1 MQHVK
6 QLLRNFLHFFF
17 SKQIRKFSSYNLR
30 KKTNA
35 FIRIAIYMYIGIK
48 ILSVLFNLKESYGLW
63 FVNMSWLIVT
73 LLYLYF
79 AKNIYFEMKQEHQ
92 MVKELTFFSLFD
104 SHKELPYRRYIYKC
118 YTKILYSLLIAASSF
133 NSLLQINASISPS
146 ISDLISNVMHML
158 LLLSAVTVT
167 SLYLAL
173 QWTNILMTIL
183 LILSSVI
190 TGAIISTG
198 LLSTIGSLTHFDLL
212 NNFSIILTIF
222 IILTLFIGIIVQM
235 GIVWIRPPY
244 QLGRTENAFFISNS
258 MIATT
263 LLLLVIFIQDI
274 SVLIGE
280 ETNVNINDF
289 KTNLEKKAQ
298 LALLPYTIGATI
310 NFMYIKLKS
319 NRIAQKAEK
328 NMLEVIYLLEENE
341 IDCLSPIQKQK
352 IVTKIKKC
360 VYYGGTSFR
369 LLLLTNPETKQ
380 FIKNMKL
387 DERTP

>member
-1 MQHVK
+1 MLLQHVK
-6 QLLRNFLHFFF
+6 QLLRNFLYFFF
-17 SKQIRKFSSYNLR
+17 SKQIEKFLTYNLR
-30 KKTNA
+30 KKTNT
-35 FIRIAIYMYIGIK
+35 FIRIAIYMYLGTK
-48 ILSVLFNLKESYGLW
+48 IISVLFNLKTSYGVGL
-63 FVNMSWLIVT
+63 FNIGWLISMS
-73 LLYLYF
+73 LYLYF

-92 MVKELTFFSLFD
+92 KVKELTFFSLFD
-104 SHKELPYRRYIYKC
+104 SNKDLPYRRYIYKC

-146 ISDLISNVMHML
+146 ISDLVSNVMHMI

-198 LLSTIGSLTHFDLL
+198 LLSTIGNLTHFDLL
-212 NNFSIILTIF
+212 NNFSIILTI
-222 IILTLFIGIIVQM
+222 FIGIIVQM

-244 QLGRTENAFFISNS
+244 QLSRTENAFFISNS
-258 MIATT
+258 LIATT

-274 SVLIGE
+274 SVLNGGE
-280 ETNVNINDF
+280 
-289 KTNLEKKAQ
+289 TNLEKKAQ
-298 LALLPYTIGATI
+298 LALLPYTVGATI
-310 NFMYIKLKS
+310 NFMYIKFKS
-319 NRIAQKAEK
+319 NHIAQKAEK
-328 NMLEVIYLLEENE
+328 NMLEVIYLLEEND
-341 IDCLSPIQKQK
+341 IDLLSPTQKQK

-369 LLLLTNPETKQ
+369 LLLLMNPETKQ

-387 DERTP
+387 DDRTP

>member
-1 MQHVK
+1 MLLQHVK
-6 QLLRNFLHFFF
+6 QLLRSFLYFFF
-17 SKQIRKFSSYNLR
+17 SKQIEKFLTYNLR
-30 KKTNA
+30 KKTNT
-35 FIRIAIYMYIGIK
+35 FIRIAIYIYLGTK
-48 ILSVLFNLKESYGLW
+48 IISVLFNLKTSYGVGL
-63 FVNMSWLIVT
+63 FNIGWLISMS
-73 LLYLYF
+73 LYLYF
-79 AKNIYFEMKQEHQ
+79 VKNIYFEMKQEHQ
-92 MVKELTFFSLFD
+92 KVKELTFFSLFD
-104 SHKELPYRRYIYKC
+104 SNKDLPYRRYIYKC

-146 ISDLISNVMHML
+146 ISDLVSNVMHMI

-222 IILTLFIGIIVQM
+222 IGIIVQM

-244 QLGRTENAFFISNS
+244 QLSRTENAFFISNS

-274 SVLIGE
+274 SVLTGGE
-280 ETNVNINDF
+280 
-289 KTNLEKKAQ
+289 TNLEKKAQ

-310 NFMYIKLKS
+310 NFMYIKFKS

-328 NMLEVIYLLEENE
+328 NMLEVIYLLEEND
-341 IDCLSPIQKQK
+341 IDRLSPSQKQK

-360 VYYGGTSFR
+360 IYYGGTSFR
-369 LLLLTNPETKQ
+369 LLLLINPETKQ

-387 DERTP
+387 DDRTS

>member
-6 QLLRNFLHFFF
+6 QLLRNSLYFFF
-17 SKQIRKFSSYNLR
+17 SKQIRKFSDYNLS

-35 FIRIAIYMYIGIK
+35 FILIAIYMYMGTK
-48 ILSVLFNLKESYGLW
+48 IISILFNPRESYGLW
-63 FVNMSWLIVT
+63 LVNISWLMVL

-92 MVKELTFFSLFD
+92 KVKELTFFSLFD

-118 YTKILYSLLIAASSF
+118 YTKILYSLLIATSSF
-133 NSLLQINASISPS
+133 NSLLQINASISS
-146 ISDLISNVMHML
+146 SFSDLFSNVMQMI

-167 SLYLAL
+167 SLFLAL
-173 QWTNILMTIL
+173 QWTNILMTIV

-190 TGAIISTG
+190 TGAIISTN
-198 LLSTIGSLTHFDLL
+198 LLSTIGSLTHFELSD
-212 NNFSIILTIF
+212 NFSIILTI
-222 IILTLFIGIIVQM
+222 FIGIIVQM

-244 QLGRTENAFFISNS
+244 QLSRTENAFFISNS

-263 LLLLVIFIQDI
+263 LLLLVIFIQDV
-274 SVLIGE
+274 SVLIDGE
-280 ETNVNINDF
+280 
-289 KTNLEKKAQ
+289 TNLEKKAQ

-310 NFMYIKLKS
+310 NFMYIKFKS

-328 NMLEVIYLLEENE
+328 NILEVIYLLEEHD
-341 IDCLSPIQKQK
+341 IDCLSPTQKQT

-380 FIKNMKL
+380 FIKKMKL
-387 DERTP
+387 DERTS

>member
-6 QLLRNFLHFFF
+6 QLLRNFLYFFF
-17 SKQIRKFSSYNLR
+17 SKQIEKFLTYNLR
-30 KKTNA
+30 KKTNT
-35 FIRIAIYMYIGIK
+35 FIRIAIYIYLGTK
-48 ILSVLFNLKESYGLW
+48 IISVLFNLKTSYGVGL
-63 FVNMSWLIVT
+63 FNIGWLISMS
-73 LLYLYF
+73 LYLYF

-92 MVKELTFFSLFD
+92 KVKELTFFSLFD
-104 SHKELPYRRYIYKC
+104 SNKDLPYRRYIYKC

-146 ISDLISNVMHML
+146 ISDLVSNVMHMI

-222 IILTLFIGIIVQM
+222 IGIIVQM

-244 QLGRTENAFFISNS
+244 QLSRTENAFFISNS

-274 SVLIGE
+274 SVLTGGE
-280 ETNVNINDF
+280 
-289 KTNLEKKAQ
+289 TNLEKKAQ

-310 NFMYIKLKS
+310 NFMYIKFKS

-328 NMLEVIYLLEENE
+328 NMLEVIYLLEEND
-341 IDCLSPIQKQK
+341 IDRLSPSQKQK

-360 VYYGGTSFR
+360 IYYGGTSFR
-369 LLLLTNPETKQ
+369 LLLLMNPETKQ

-387 DERTP
+387 DDRTS

>member
-6 QLLRNFLHFFF
+6 QLLRNSLYFFF
-17 SKQIRKFSSYNLR
+17 SKQIRKFSDYNLS
-30 KKTNA
+30 KKINA
-35 FIRIAIYMYIGIK
+35 FILIAIYMYMGTK
-48 ILSVLFNLKESYGLW
+48 IISILFNPRESYGLW
-63 FVNMSWLIVT
+63 LVNISWLMVM

-79 AKNIYFEMKQEHQ
+79 AKNIYFEMKQEHRK
-92 MVKELTFFSLFD
+92 VKELTFFSLFD

-118 YTKILYSLLIAASSF
+118 YTKVLYSLLIATSSF
-133 NSLLQINASISPS
+133 NSLLQINASISS
-146 ISDLISNVMHML
+146 SFSDLFSNVMQMI

-173 QWTNILMTIL
+173 QWTNILMTIV

-190 TGAIISTG
+190 TGAIISTN
-198 LLSTIGSLTHFDLL
+198 LLSTIGSLTHFELSD
-212 NNFSIILTIF
+212 NFSIILTI
-222 IILTLFIGIIVQM
+222 FIGIIVQM

-244 QLGRTENAFFISNS
+244 QLSRTENAFFISNS

-274 SVLIGE
+274 SVLIGGE
-280 ETNVNINDF
+280 
-289 KTNLEKKAQ
+289 TNLEKKAQ

-310 NFMYIKLKS
+310 NFMYIKFKS

-328 NMLEVIYLLEENE
+328 NMLEIIYLLEEHD
-341 IDCLSPIQKQK
+341 IDCLSPTQKQT

-380 FIKNMKL
+380 FIKKMKL
-387 DERTP
+387 DEKTS

>member
-6 QLLRNFLHFFF
+6 QLLRTSLYFFF
-17 SKQIRKFSSYNLR
+17 SKQIRKFSAYNLR

-35 FIRIAIYMYIGIK
+35 FILIAIYMYMGTK
-48 ILSVLFNLKESYGLW
+48 IISILFNTRESYGLW
-63 FVNMSWLIVT
+63 IVNISWLMVL

-92 MVKELTFFSLFD
+92 KVKELTFFSLFD

-118 YTKILYSLLIAASSF
+118 YTKILYSLLIAVLSF
-133 NSLLQINASISPS
+133 NSLLQINASISS
-146 ISDLISNVMHML
+146 SFSDLFSNVMQMI

-173 QWTNILMTIL
+173 QWTNILMTIV

-190 TGAIISTG
+190 TGAIISTS

-222 IILTLFIGIIVQM
+222 IGIIVQM

-244 QLGRTENAFFISNS
+244 QLSRTENAFFISNS

-263 LLLLVIFIQDI
+263 LLLLVIFIQDV
-274 SVLIGE
+274 SVLIDG
-280 ETNVNINDF
+280 ETNFNMNDF

-310 NFMYIKLKS
+310 NFMYIKFKS

-328 NMLEVIYLLEENE
+328 NMLEVIYLLEEND
-341 IDCLSPIQKQK
+341 IDCLSPTQKQT

>member
-6 QLLRNFLHFFF
+6 QLLRNSLYFFF
-17 SKQIRKFSSYNLR
+17 SKQIRKFSAHSLR
-30 KKTNA
+30 KKTNV
-35 FIRIAIYMYIGIK
+35 FILIAIYMYMGTEIVTI
-48 ILSVLFNLKESYGLW
+48 LFNPRESYGLW
-63 FVNMSWLIVT
+63 LVNISWFMVM

-92 MVKELTFFSLFD
+92 KVKDLTFFSLFD

-133 NSLLQINASISPS
+133 NNLLQINASISS
-146 ISDLISNVMHML
+146 SFSGLFSNVMQMI

-190 TGAIISTG
+190 TGAIISTS

-212 NNFSIILTIF
+212 NDFSIILTI
-222 IILTLFIGIIVQM
+222 FIGIIVQM

-244 QLGRTENAFFISNS
+244 QLSRTENAFFISNS
-258 MIATT
+258 IIATT
-263 LLLLVIFIQDI
+263 LLLLVIFIQDV
-274 SVLIGE
+274 SVLIGL
-280 ETNVNINDF
+280 ETNFNINDF

-298 LALLPYTIGATI
+298 LAFLPYTIGATI

-319 NRIAQKAEK
+319 NRIAQKAEM
-328 NMLEVIYLLEENE
+328 NMLEVIYLLEENG
-341 IDCLSPIQKQK
+341 INRLSPIQKQA
-352 IVTKIKKC
+352 IVNKIKKC

-380 FIKNMKL
+380 FIKKMKL
-387 DERTP
+387 DERTS

>member
-1 MQHVK
+1 MLLQHVK
-6 QLLRNFLHFFF
+6 QLLRNFLYFFF
-17 SKQIRKFSSYNLR
+17 SKQIEKFLTYNLR
-30 KKTNA
+30 KKTNT
-35 FIRIAIYMYIGIK
+35 FIRIAIYIYLGTK
-48 ILSVLFNLKESYGLW
+48 IISLLFNFKTSYGVGL
-63 FVNMSWLIVT
+63 FNIGWLISMS
-73 LLYLYF
+73 LYLYF

-92 MVKELTFFSLFD
+92 KVKELTFFSLFD
-104 SHKELPYRRYIYKC
+104 SNKDLPYRRYIYKC

-146 ISDLISNVMHML
+146 ISDLVSNVMHMI

-222 IILTLFIGIIVQM
+222 IGIIVQM

-244 QLGRTENAFFISNS
+244 QLSRTENAFFISNS

-274 SVLIGE
+274 SVLTGGE
-280 ETNVNINDF
+280 
-289 KTNLEKKAQ
+289 TNLEKKAQ

-310 NFMYIKLKS
+310 NFMYIKFKS

-328 NMLEVIYLLEENE
+328 NMLEVIYLLEEND
-341 IDCLSPIQKQK
+341 IDCLSPSQKQK

-369 LLLLTNPETKQ
+369 LLLLMNPETKR

>member
-1 MQHVK
+1 MLLQHVK
-6 QLLRNFLHFFF
+6 QLLRNFLYFFF
-17 SKQIRKFSSYNLR
+17 SKQIEKFLTYNLR
-30 KKTNA
+30 KKTNT
-35 FIRIAIYMYIGIK
+35 FIRIAIYIYLGTK
-48 ILSVLFNLKESYGLW
+48 IISLLFNFKTSYGVGL
-63 FVNMSWLIVT
+63 FNIGWLISMS
-73 LLYLYF
+73 LYLYF

-92 MVKELTFFSLFD
+92 KVKELTFFSLFD
-104 SHKELPYRRYIYKC
+104 SNKDLPYRRYIYKC

-146 ISDLISNVMHML
+146 ISDLVSNVMHMI

-198 LLSTIGSLTHFDLL
+198 LLSTIGNLTHFDLL
-212 NNFSIILTIF
+212 NNFSIILTI
-222 IILTLFIGIIVQM
+222 FIGIIVQM

-244 QLGRTENAFFISNS
+244 QLSRTENAFFISNS
-258 MIATT
+258 LIATT
-263 LLLLVIFIQDI
+263 LLLLVIFNQDI
-274 SVLIGE
+274 SVLTGGE
-280 ETNVNINDF
+280 
-289 KTNLEKKAQ
+289 TNLEKKAQ

-310 NFMYIKLKS
+310 NFMYIKFKS

-328 NMLEVIYLLEENE
+328 NMLEVIYLLEEND
-341 IDCLSPIQKQK
+341 IDRLSPSQKQK

-369 LLLLTNPETKQ
+369 LFLLMNPETKR

>member
-1 MQHVK
+1 MLLQHVK
-6 QLLRNFLHFFF
+6 QLLRNFLYFFF
-17 SKQIRKFSSYNLR
+17 SKQIEKFLTYNLR
-30 KKTNA
+30 KKTNT
-35 FIRIAIYMYIGIK
+35 FIRIAIYIYLGTK
-48 ILSVLFNLKESYGLW
+48 IISLLFNFKTSYGVGL
-63 FVNMSWLIVT
+63 FNIGWLISMS
-73 LLYLYF
+73 LYLYF

-92 MVKELTFFSLFD
+92 KVKELTFFSLFD
-104 SHKELPYRRYIYKC
+104 SNKDLPYRRYIYKC

-146 ISDLISNVMHML
+146 FSDLVSNVMHMI

-198 LLSTIGSLTHFDLL
+198 LLSTIGNLTHFDLL
-212 NNFSIILTIF
+212 NNFSIILTI
-222 IILTLFIGIIVQM
+222 FIGIIVQM

-244 QLGRTENAFFISNS
+244 QLSRTENAFFISNS
-258 MIATT
+258 LIATT

-274 SVLIGE
+274 SVLTGGE
-280 ETNVNINDF
+280 
-289 KTNLEKKAQ
+289 TNLEKKAQ

-310 NFMYIKLKS
+310 NFMYIKFKS
-319 NRIAQKAEK
+319 NRIAQKAER
-328 NMLEVIYLLEENE
+328 NMLEVIYLLEEND
-341 IDCLSPIQKQK
+341 IDRLSSSQKQK

-369 LLLLTNPETKQ
+369 LLLIMNPETKQ

-387 DERTP
+387 DDRTS

>member
-1 MQHVK
+1 MLLQHVK
-6 QLLRNFLHFFF
+6 QLLRNFLYFFF
-17 SKQIRKFSSYNLR
+17 SKQIEKFLTYNLR
-30 KKTNA
+30 KKTNT
-35 FIRIAIYMYIGIK
+35 FIRIAIYIYLGTK
-48 ILSVLFNLKESYGLW
+48 IISLLFNFKTSYGVGL
-63 FVNMSWLIVT
+63 FNIGWLISMS
-73 LLYLYF
+73 LYLYF

-92 MVKELTFFSLFD
+92 KVKELTFFSLFD
-104 SHKELPYRRYIYKC
+104 SNKDLPYRRYIYKC

-146 ISDLISNVMHML
+146 ISDLVSNVMHMI

-190 TGAIISTG
+190 TGAIISTS

-222 IILTLFIGIIVQM
+222 IGIIVQM

-244 QLGRTENAFFISNS
+244 QLSRTENAFFISNS

-274 SVLIGE
+274 SVLTGGE
-280 ETNVNINDF
+280 
-289 KTNLEKKAQ
+289 TNLEKKAQ

-310 NFMYIKLKS
+310 NFMYIKFKS

-328 NMLEVIYLLEENE
+328 NMLEVIYLLEEND
-341 IDCLSPIQKQK
+341 IDCLSPSQKQK

-369 LLLLTNPETKQ
+369 LLLLMNPETKR

>member
-6 QLLRNFLHFFF
+6 QLLRNSLYFFF
-17 SKQIRKFSSYNLR
+17 SKQIRKFSTYNLR

-35 FIRIAIYMYIGIK
+35 FILIAIYMYMGTK
-48 ILSVLFNLKESYGLW
+48 ITSILFNPRESYGLW
-63 FVNMSWLIVT
+63 LVNISWVMVM

-79 AKNIYFEMKQEHQ
+79 AKNIYFEMKQEHRK
-92 MVKELTFFSLFD
+92 V
-104 SHKELPYRRYIYKC
+104 KELPYRRYIYKC
-118 YTKILYSLLIAASSF
+118 YTKILYSLLIATSSF
-133 NSLLQINASISPS
+133 NSLLQINASISS
-146 ISDLISNVMHML
+146 AFSDLFSNVMQMI

-173 QWTNILMTIL
+173 QWTNILMTIV

-190 TGAIISTG
+190 TGAIISTS
-198 LLSTIGSLTHFDLL
+198 LLSTIGSLTHFDVL
-212 NNFSIILTIF
+212 NDFSIILTI
-222 IILTLFIGIIVQM
+222 FIGIIVQM

-244 QLGRTENAFFISNS
+244 QLSRTENAFFISNS

-263 LLLLVIFIQDI
+263 LLLLVIFIQDV
-274 SVLIGE
+274 SVLIGGE
-280 ETNVNINDF
+280 
-289 KTNLEKKAQ
+289 TNLEKKAQ

-310 NFMYIKLKS
+310 NFMYIKFKS

-328 NMLEVIYLLEENE
+328 NMLEVIYLLEEHD
-341 IDCLSPIQKQK
+341 IDCLSPTQKQT

-360 VYYGGTSFR
+360 VYYGGTSFC

-380 FIKNMKL
+380 FIKKMKL
-387 DERTP
+387 DERTS

>member
-1 MQHVK
+1 MLLQHVK
-6 QLLRNFLHFFF
+6 QLLRNFLYFFF
-17 SKQIRKFSSYNLR
+17 SKQIEKFLTYNLR

-35 FIRIAIYMYIGIK
+35 FIGIAIYMYLGTK
-48 ILSVLFNLKESYGLW
+48 IISVLFNLKESYGLW
-63 FVNMSWLIVT
+63 LVNISWLIIM

-92 MVKELTFFSLFD
+92 KVKELTFFSLFD

-118 YTKILYSLLIAASSF
+118 YTKILYSLLIAVSSF
-133 NSLLQINASISPS
+133 NSLLQINASVSS
-146 ISDLISNVMHML
+146 SFTDLFSNVMQMI

-190 TGAIISTG
+190 TGAIISTS
-198 LLSTIGSLTHFDLL
+198 LLSTIGSLTHFDFLD
-212 NNFSIILTIF
+212 NFSIILTI
-222 IILTLFIGIIVQM
+222 FIGIIVQM

-244 QLGRTENAFFISNS
+244 QLSRTENAFFISNS

-274 SVLIGE
+274 SVLTGGE
-280 ETNVNINDF
+280 
-289 KTNLEKKAQ
+289 TNLEKKAQ

-310 NFMYIKLKS
+310 NFMYIKFKS

-328 NMLEVIYLLEENE
+328 NMLEVIYLLEEND
-341 IDCLSPIQKQK
+341 IDCLSPSQKQK

-369 LLLLTNPETKQ
+369 LLLLMNPETKR

>member
-6 QLLRNFLHFFF
+6 QLLRNSLYFFF
-17 SKQIRKFSSYNLR
+17 SKQIRKFSAYNLR

-35 FIRIAIYMYIGIK
+35 FILIAIYMYMGTK
-48 ILSVLFNLKESYGLW
+48 IISILFNTRESYGLW
-63 FVNMSWLIVT
+63 LVNISWLMVL

-92 MVKELTFFSLFD
+92 KVKELTFFSLFD

-118 YTKILYSLLIAASSF
+118 YTKILYSLLIAVLSF
-133 NSLLQINASISPS
+133 NSLLQFNASISS
-146 ISDLISNVMHML
+146 SFSNLFSNVMQMI

-173 QWTNILMTIL
+173 QWTNILMTIV

-190 TGAIISTG
+190 TGAIISTS

-222 IILTLFIGIIVQM
+222 IGIIVQM

-244 QLGRTENAFFISNS
+244 QLSRTENAFFISNS

-263 LLLLVIFIQDI
+263 LLLLVIFIQDV
-274 SVLIGE
+274 SVLIGG
-280 ETNVNINDF
+280 ETNFNMNDF

-310 NFMYIKLKS
+310 NFMYIKFKS

-328 NMLEVIYLLEENE
+328 NMLEVIYLLEEND
-341 IDCLSPIQKQK
+341 IDCLSPTQKQT

>member
-1 MQHVK
+1 MLLQHVK
-6 QLLRNFLHFFF
+6 QLLRNFLYFFF
-17 SKQIRKFSSYNLR
+17 SKQIEKFLTYNLR
-30 KKTNA
+30 KKTNT
-35 FIRIAIYMYIGIK
+35 FIRIAIYIYLGTK
-48 ILSVLFNLKESYGLW
+48 IISVLFNLKTSYGVGL
-63 FVNMSWLIVT
+63 FTIGWLISMS
-73 LLYLYF
+73 LYLYF

-92 MVKELTFFSLFD
+92 KVKELTFFSLFD
-104 SHKELPYRRYIYKC
+104 SNKDLPYRRYIYKC

-146 ISDLISNVMHML
+146 ISDLVSNVMHMI

-190 TGAIISTG
+190 TGGIISTG

-222 IILTLFIGIIVQM
+222 IGIIVQM

-244 QLGRTENAFFISNS
+244 QLSRTENAFFISNS

-274 SVLIGE
+274 SVLTGGE
-280 ETNVNINDF
+280 
-289 KTNLEKKAQ
+289 TNLEKKAQ

-310 NFMYIKLKS
+310 NFMYIKFKS

-328 NMLEVIYLLEENE
+328 NMLEVIYLLEEND
-341 IDCLSPIQKQK
+341 IDCLSPTQKQT
-352 IVTKIKKC
+352 IVTEIKKC

-380 FIKNMKL
+380 FIKKMKL
-387 DERTP
+387 DERTS

>member
-1 MQHVK
+1 MLLQHVK
-6 QLLRNFLHFFF
+6 QLLRNFLYFFF
-17 SKQIRKFSSYNLR
+17 SKQIEKFLTYNLR
-30 KKTNA
+30 KKTNT
-35 FIRIAIYMYIGIK
+35 FIRIAIYIYLGTK
-48 ILSVLFNLKESYGLW
+48 IISVLFNLKTSYGVGL
-63 FVNMSWLIVT
+63 FNIGWLISMS
-73 LLYLYF
+73 LYLYF

-92 MVKELTFFSLFD
+92 KVKELTFFSLFD
-104 SHKELPYRRYIYKC
+104 SNKDLPYRRYIYKC

-146 ISDLISNVMHML
+146 ISDLVSNVMHMI

-222 IILTLFIGIIVQM
+222 IGIIVQM

-244 QLGRTENAFFISNS
+244 QLSRTENAFFISNS

-274 SVLIGE
+274 SVLTGGE
-280 ETNVNINDF
+280 
-289 KTNLEKKAQ
+289 TNLEKKAQ

-310 NFMYIKLKS
+310 NFMYIKFKS
-319 NRIAQKAEK
+319 NRIAQKAER
-328 NMLEVIYLLEENE
+328 NMLEVIYLLEEND
-341 IDCLSPIQKQK
+341 IDRLSPSQKQK

-369 LLLLTNPETKQ
+369 LLLIMNPETKQ

-387 DERTP
+387 DDRTS

>member
-1 MQHVK
+1 MKGAMLLQHVK
-6 QLLRNFLHFFF
+6 QLLRNFLYFFF
-17 SKQIRKFSSYNLR
+17 SKQIEKFLTYNLR
-30 KKTNA
+30 KKTNT
-35 FIRIAIYMYIGIK
+35 FIRIAIYIYLGTK
-48 ILSVLFNLKESYGLW
+48 IISVLFNLKTSYGVGL
-63 FVNMSWLIVT
+63 FNMSWLISMS
-73 LLYLYF
+73 LYLYF

-92 MVKELTFFSLFD
+92 KVKELTFFSLFD
-104 SHKELPYRRYIYKC
+104 SNKDLPYRRYIYKC

-146 ISDLISNVMHML
+146 ISDLVSNVMHMI

-198 LLSTIGSLTHFDLL
+198 LLSTIGNLTHFDLL
-212 NNFSIILTIF
+212 NNFSIILTI
-222 IILTLFIGIIVQM
+222 FIGIIVQM

-244 QLGRTENAFFISNS
+244 QLSRTENAFFISNS
-258 MIATT
+258 LIATT
-263 LLLLVIFIQDI
+263 LLLLVIFNQDI
-274 SVLIGE
+274 SVLTGGE
-280 ETNVNINDF
+280 
-289 KTNLEKKAQ
+289 TNLEKKAQ

-310 NFMYIKLKS
+310 NFMYIKFKS

-328 NMLEVIYLLEENE
+328 NMLEVIYLLEEND
-341 IDCLSPIQKQK
+341 IDRLSPSQKQK

-369 LLLLTNPETKQ
+369 LFLLMNPETKR

>member
-1 MQHVK
+1 MLLQHVK
-6 QLLRNFLHFFF
+6 QLLRNFLYFFF
-17 SKQIRKFSSYNLR
+17 SKQIEKFLTYNLR
-30 KKTNA
+30 KKTNT
-35 FIRIAIYMYIGIK
+35 FIRIAIYIYLGTK
-48 ILSVLFNLKESYGLW
+48 IISLLFNFKTSYGVGL
-63 FVNMSWLIVT
+63 FNIGWLISMS
-73 LLYLYF
+73 LYLYF

-92 MVKELTFFSLFD
+92 KVKELTFFSLFD
-104 SHKELPYRRYIYKC
+104 SNKDLPYRRYIYKC

-146 ISDLISNVMHML
+146 ISDLVSNVMHMI

-190 TGAIISTG
+190 TGGIISTG

-222 IILTLFIGIIVQM
+222 IGIIVQM

-244 QLGRTENAFFISNS
+244 QLSRTENAFFISNS

-274 SVLIGE
+274 SVLTGGE
-280 ETNVNINDF
+280 
-289 KTNLEKKAQ
+289 TNLEKKAQ

-310 NFMYIKLKS
+310 NFMYIKFKS

-328 NMLEVIYLLEENE
+328 NMLEVIYLLEEND
-341 IDCLSPIQKQK
+341 IDCLSPTQKQT
-352 IVTKIKKC
+352 IVTEIKKC

-380 FIKNMKL
+380 FIKKMKL
-387 DERTP
+387 DERTS

>member
-6 QLLRNFLHFFF
+6 QLLRNSLYFFF
-17 SKQIRKFSSYNLR
+17 SKQIRKFSTYNLR
-30 KKTNA
+30 KKTNV
-35 FIRIAIYMYIGIK
+35 FILIAIYMYIGTKMI
-48 ILSVLFNLKESYGLW
+48 SVLFNLKESYVLW
-63 FVNMSWLIVT
+63 LVNISWLMVM

-92 MVKELTFFSLFD
+92 KVKELTFFSLFD

-118 YTKILYSLLIAASSF
+118 YTKILYSLLIAASGL
-133 NSLLQINASISPS
+133 NSLLQINASISS
-146 ISDLISNVMHML
+146 SFSDLFSNVMQMI

-190 TGAIISTG
+190 TGAIISTS
-198 LLSTIGSLTHFDLL
+198 LLSTIGSLTHFNLL
-212 NNFSIILTIF
+212 DNFSILLTI
-222 IILTLFIGIIVQM
+222 FIGIIVQM

-244 QLGRTENAFFISNS
+244 QLSRTENAFFISNS

-263 LLLLVIFIQDI
+263 LLLLVIFIQDV

-328 NMLEVIYLLEENE
+328 NMLEVIYLLEEND
-341 IDCLSPIQKQK
+341 IDRLSPIQKQK

-369 LLLLTNPETKQ
+369 LLLLMNPTTKQ

>member
-1 MQHVK
+1 
-6 QLLRNFLHFFF
+6 
-17 SKQIRKFSSYNLR
+17 
-30 KKTNA
+30 
-35 FIRIAIYMYIGIK
+35 
-48 ILSVLFNLKESYGLW
+48 
-63 FVNMSWLIVT
+63 MS
-73 LLYLYF
+73 LYLYF

-92 MVKELTFFSLFD
+92 KVKELTFFSLFD
-104 SHKELPYRRYIYKC
+104 SNKDLPYRRYIYKC

-146 ISDLISNVMHML
+146 ISDLVSNVMHMI

-190 TGAIISTG
+190 TGGIISTG

-222 IILTLFIGIIVQM
+222 IGIIVQM

-244 QLGRTENAFFISNS
+244 QLSRTENAFFISNS

-274 SVLIGE
+274 SVLTGGE
-280 ETNVNINDF
+280 
-289 KTNLEKKAQ
+289 TNLEKKAQ

-310 NFMYIKLKS
+310 NFMYIKFKS

-328 NMLEVIYLLEENE
+328 NMLEVIYLLEEND
-341 IDCLSPIQKQK
+341 IDCLSPTQKQT
-352 IVTKIKKC
+352 IVTEIKKC

-380 FIKNMKL
+380 FIKKMKL
-387 DERTP
+387 DERTS

>member
-1 MQHVK
+1 MLLQHVK
-6 QLLRNFLHFFF
+6 QLLRNFLYFFF
-17 SKQIRKFSSYNLR
+17 SKQIEKFLTYNLR

-35 FIRIAIYMYIGIK
+35 FIGIAIYMYLGTK
-48 ILSVLFNLKESYGLW
+48 IISVLFNLKESYGLW
-63 FVNMSWLIVT
+63 LVNISWLIIM

-92 MVKELTFFSLFD
+92 KVKELTFFSLFD

-118 YTKILYSLLIAASSF
+118 YTKILYSLLIAVSSF
-133 NSLLQINASISPS
+133 NSLLQINASVSS
-146 ISDLISNVMHML
+146 SFTDLFSNVMQMI

-190 TGAIISTG
+190 TGAIISTS
-198 LLSTIGSLTHFDLL
+198 LLSTIGSLTHFDFLD
-212 NNFSIILTIF
+212 NFSIILTI
-222 IILTLFIGIIVQM
+222 FIGIIVQM

-244 QLGRTENAFFISNS
+244 QLSRTENAFFISNS

-274 SVLIGE
+274 SVLTGGE
-280 ETNVNINDF
+280 
-289 KTNLEKKAQ
+289 TNLEKKAQ

-310 NFMYIKLKS
+310 NFMYIKFKS

-328 NMLEVIYLLEENE
+328 NMLEVIYLLEEND
-341 IDCLSPIQKQK
+341 IDRLSPTQKQK

-369 LLLLTNPETKQ
+369 LLLLMNPETKQ

-387 DERTP
+387 DDRTP

>member
-1 MQHVK
+1 M
-6 QLLRNFLHFFF
+6 
-17 SKQIRKFSSYNLR
+17 
-30 KKTNA
+30 
-35 FIRIAIYMYIGIK
+35 AIYIYIGTTLISLCFTLK
-48 ILSVLFNLKESYGLW
+48 KSYAIWMINLI
-63 FVNMSWLIVT
+63 WLTIM

-79 AKNIYFEMKQEHQ
+79 ARNIYFEMKQDHQ
-92 MVKELTFFSLFD
+92 KVKELTFFSIFD
-104 SHKELPYRRYIYKC
+104 SHKELRYRRYIYKC
-118 YTKILYSLLIAASSF
+118 YTKIFYSLLIIASSF
-133 NSLLQINASISPS
+133 NSLLQINTFISTS
-146 ISDLISNVMHML
+146 ISDPVSNLMHMI
-158 LLLSAVTVT
+158 LLLSVVTAT
-167 SLYLAL
+167 TLYLAL

-190 TGAIISTG
+190 TGAIISTS
-198 LLSTIGSLTHFDLL
+198 LLSTIGSITHFDLL

-222 IILTLFIGIIVQM
+222 ISIIVQM

-244 QLGRTENAFFISNS
+244 QLSRTENAFFISNS

-274 SVLIGE
+274 CLLIGGE
-280 ETNVNINDF
+280 MNFNMNDF

-319 NRIAQKAEK
+319 NRIIQKAEK
-328 NMLEVIYLLEENE
+328 NMLEVIYLLEEND
-341 IDCLSPIQKQK
+341 INRLSPIQKQK

>member
-6 QLLRNFLHFFF
+6 QLLRNFLYFFF
-17 SKQIRKFSSYNLR
+17 SKQIEKFLTYNLR
-30 KKTNA
+30 KKTNT
-35 FIRIAIYMYIGIK
+35 FIRIAIYIYLGTK
-48 ILSVLFNLKESYGLW
+48 IISLLFNFKTSYGVGL
-63 FVNMSWLIVT
+63 FNIGWLISMS
-73 LLYLYF
+73 LYLYF

-92 MVKELTFFSLFD
+92 KVKELTFFSLFD
-104 SHKELPYRRYIYKC
+104 SNKDLPYRRYIYKC

-146 ISDLISNVMHML
+146 ISDLVSNVMHMI

-222 IILTLFIGIIVQM
+222 IGIIVQM

-244 QLGRTENAFFISNS
+244 QLSRTENAFFISNS

-274 SVLIGE
+274 SVLTVGE
-280 ETNVNINDF
+280 
-289 KTNLEKKAQ
+289 TNLEKKAQ

-310 NFMYIKLKS
+310 NFMYIKFKS

-328 NMLEVIYLLEENE
+328 NMLEVIYLLEEND
-341 IDCLSPIQKQK
+341 IDCLSPSQKQK

-369 LLLLTNPETKQ
+369 LLLLMNPETKR

>member
-1 MQHVK
+1 MLLQHVK
-6 QLLRNFLHFFF
+6 QLLRNFLYFFF
-17 SKQIRKFSSYNLR
+17 SKQIEKFLTYNLR
-30 KKTNA
+30 KKTNT
-35 FIRIAIYMYIGIK
+35 FIRIAIYIYLGTK
-48 ILSVLFNLKESYGLW
+48 IISLLFNFKTSYGVGL
-63 FVNMSWLIVT
+63 FNIGWLISMS
-73 LLYLYF
+73 LYLYF

-92 MVKELTFFSLFD
+92 KVKELTFFSLFD
-104 SHKELPYRRYIYKC
+104 SNKDLPYRRYIYKC

-146 ISDLISNVMHML
+146 ISDLVSNVMHMI

-198 LLSTIGSLTHFDLL
+198 LLSTIGSLTHFNLL
-212 NNFSIILTIF
+212 NNFSIILTI
-222 IILTLFIGIIVQM
+222 FIGIIVQM

-244 QLGRTENAFFISNS
+244 QLSRTENAFFISNS

-274 SVLIGE
+274 SVLTGGE
-280 ETNVNINDF
+280 
-289 KTNLEKKAQ
+289 TNLEKKAQ

-310 NFMYIKLKS
+310 NFMYIKFKS

-328 NMLEVIYLLEENE
+328 NMLEVIYLLEEND
-341 IDCLSPIQKQK
+341 INRLSPTQKQK

-369 LLLLTNPETKQ
+369 LLLLMSPETKR

>member
-6 QLLRNFLHFFF
+6 QLIRNSLYFLFD
-17 SKQIRKFSSYNLR
+17 KQIRNFFAHNLR

-35 FIRIAIYMYIGIK
+35 FILIAIYIYMGTK
-48 ILSVLFNLKESYGLW
+48 IISILFNPRESYGLW
-63 FVNMSWLIVT
+63 LVNISWLMVM

-92 MVKELTFFSLFD
+92 KVKELTFFSLFD
-104 SHKELPYRRYIYKC
+104 SHKELHYRRYIYKC

-133 NSLLQINASISPS
+133 NSLLQINASITSS
-146 ISDLISNVMHML
+146 FSELFSNVMQMI
-158 LLLSAVTVT
+158 LLLSAITVT

-173 QWTNILMTIL
+173 QWTNILMTIV

-190 TGAIISTG
+190 TGSIISTN

-212 NNFSIILTIF
+212 DNFSIILTI
-222 IILTLFIGIIVQM
+222 FIGIIVQM

-244 QLGRTENAFFISNS
+244 QLSRTENAFFISNS

-263 LLLLVIFIQDI
+263 LLLFVIFIQDV
-274 SVLIGE
+274 SVPIGL
-280 ETNVNINDF
+280 ETNFNMNNF

-319 NRIAQKAEK
+319 NRIAQKAEM
-328 NMLEVIYLLEENE
+328 NMLEVIYLLEEND
-341 IDCLSPIQKQK
+341 INHLSPIQKQT
-352 IVTKIKKC
+352 IVNKIKKC

-380 FIKNMKL
+380 FIKKMKL
-387 DERTP
+387 DERTS

>member
-1 MQHVK
+1 MK
-6 QLLRNFLHFFF
+6 QLLRNSLHFFF
-17 SKQIRKFSSYNLR
+17 SKQIRKFSAYNLS

-35 FIRIAIYMYIGIK
+35 FICIAIYMYIGTK
-48 ILSVLFNLKESYGLW
+48 IISILFNPKEFYGLW
-63 FVNMSWLIVT
+63 FVNMSWLMVM

-92 MVKELTFFSLFD
+92 KVKELTFFSLFD

-118 YTKILYSLLIAASSF
+118 YTKILYSLLISASSF
-133 NSLLQINASISPS
+133 NSLLQINASISS
-146 ISDLISNVMHML
+146 SFSDLISNVMQMI

-190 TGAIISTG
+190 TGTIISTS

-222 IILTLFIGIIVQM
+222 IGIIVQM

-244 QLGRTENAFFISNS
+244 QLSRTENAFFISNS

-263 LLLLVIFIQDI
+263 LLLLVIFIQDV
-274 SVLIGE
+274 SVLLGE
-280 ETNVNINDF
+280 EMNFNMSDF

-319 NRIAQKAEK
+319 NRIAQKAEI
-328 NMLEVIYLLEENE
+328 NMLEVIYLLEEND
-341 IDCLSPIQKQK
+341 IDRLSPTQKQT

-369 LLLLTNPETKQ
+369 LLLLTNPATKQ
-380 FIKNMKL
+380 FIKKMKL
-387 DERTP
+387 DERTS

>member
-1 MQHVK
+1 MLLQHVK
-6 QLLRNFLHFFF
+6 QLLRNFLYFFF
-17 SKQIRKFSSYNLR
+17 SKQIEKFLTYNLR
-30 KKTNA
+30 KKTNT
-35 FIRIAIYMYIGIK
+35 FIRIAIYIYLGTK
-48 ILSVLFNLKESYGLW
+48 IISLLFNFKTSYGVGL
-63 FVNMSWLIVT
+63 FNIGLLISMS
-73 LLYLYF
+73 LYLYF

-92 MVKELTFFSLFD
+92 KVKELTFFSLFD
-104 SHKELPYRRYIYKC
+104 SNKDLPYRRYIYKC

-146 ISDLISNVMHML
+146 ISDLVSNVMHMI

-198 LLSTIGSLTHFDLL
+198 LLSTIGNLTHFDLL
-212 NNFSIILTIF
+212 NNFSIILTI
-222 IILTLFIGIIVQM
+222 FIGIIVQM

-244 QLGRTENAFFISNS
+244 QLSRTENAFFISNS
-258 MIATT
+258 LIATT
-263 LLLLVIFIQDI
+263 LLLLVIFTQDI
-274 SVLIGE
+274 SVLTGGE
-280 ETNVNINDF
+280 
-289 KTNLEKKAQ
+289 TNLEKKAQ

-310 NFMYIKLKS
+310 NFMYIKFKS

-328 NMLEVIYLLEENE
+328 NMLEVIYLLEEND
-341 IDCLSPIQKQK
+341 IDRLSPTQKQK

-369 LLLLTNPETKQ
+369 LLLLMNPETKQ

-387 DERTP
+387 DDRTP

>member
-1 MQHVK
+1 MLLQHVK
-6 QLLRNFLHFFF
+6 QLLRNFLYFFF
-17 SKQIRKFSSYNLR
+17 SKQIEKFLTYNLR
-30 KKTNA
+30 KKTNT
-35 FIRIAIYMYIGIK
+35 FIRIAIYIYLGTK
-48 ILSVLFNLKESYGLW
+48 IISVLFNLKTSYGVGL
-63 FVNMSWLIVT
+63 FNIGWLISMS
-73 LLYLYF
+73 LYLYF

-92 MVKELTFFSLFD
+92 KVKELTFFSLFD
-104 SHKELPYRRYIYKC
+104 SNKDLPYRRYIYKC

-146 ISDLISNVMHML
+146 ISDLVSNVMHMI

-222 IILTLFIGIIVQM
+222 IGIIVQM

-244 QLGRTENAFFISNS
+244 QLSRTENAFFISNS

-274 SVLIGE
+274 SVLTGGE
-280 ETNVNINDF
+280 
-289 KTNLEKKAQ
+289 TNLEKKAQ

-310 NFMYIKLKS
+310 NFMYIKFKS

-328 NMLEVIYLLEENE
+328 NMLEIIYLLEEND
-341 IDCLSPIQKQK
+341 IDRLSPSQKQK

-360 VYYGGTSFR
+360 IYYGGTSFR
-369 LLLLTNPETKQ
+369 LLLIMNPETKQ

-387 DERTP
+387 DDRTS

>member
-1 MQHVK
+1 MLLQHVK
-6 QLLRNFLHFFF
+6 QLLRNFLYFFF
-17 SKQIRKFSSYNLR
+17 SKQIEKFLTYNLR
-30 KKTNA
+30 KKTNT
-35 FIRIAIYMYIGIK
+35 FIRIAIYIYLGTK
-48 ILSVLFNLKESYGLW
+48 IISVLFNLKTSYGVGL
-63 FVNMSWLIVT
+63 FNIGWLISMS
-73 LLYLYF
+73 LYLYF

-92 MVKELTFFSLFD
+92 KVKELTFFSLFD
-104 SHKELPYRRYIYKC
+104 SNKDLPYRRYIYKC

-146 ISDLISNVMHML
+146 ISDLVSNVMHMI

-190 TGAIISTG
+190 TGGIISTG

-222 IILTLFIGIIVQM
+222 IGIIVQM

-244 QLGRTENAFFISNS
+244 QLSRTENAFFISNS

-274 SVLIGE
+274 SVLTGGE
-280 ETNVNINDF
+280 
-289 KTNLEKKAQ
+289 TNLEKKAQ

-310 NFMYIKLKS
+310 NFMYIKFKS

-328 NMLEVIYLLEENE
+328 NMLEVIYLLKEND
-341 IDCLSPIQKQK
+341 IDCLSPTQKQT
-352 IVTKIKKC
+352 IVTEIKKC

-380 FIKNMKL
+380 FIKKMKL
-387 DERTP
+387 DERTS

>member
-1 MQHVK
+1 MLLQHVK
-6 QLLRNFLHFFF
+6 QLLRNFLYFFF
-17 SKQIRKFSSYNLR
+17 SKQIEKFLTYNLR
-30 KKTNA
+30 KKTNT
-35 FIRIAIYMYIGIK
+35 FIGIAIYMYLGTK
-48 ILSVLFNLKESYGLW
+48 IISVLFNLKESYGLW
-63 FVNMSWLIVT
+63 LVNISWLIIM

-92 MVKELTFFSLFD
+92 KVKELTFFSLFD

-118 YTKILYSLLIAASSF
+118 YTKILYSLLIAVSSF
-133 NSLLQINASISPS
+133 NSLLQINASVSS
-146 ISDLISNVMHML
+146 SFTDLFSNVMQMI

-222 IILTLFIGIIVQM
+222 IGIIVQM
-235 GIVWIRPPY
+235 RIVWIRPPY
-244 QLGRTENAFFISNS
+244 QLNRTENAFFISNS

-274 SVLIGE
+274 SVLTGRE
-280 ETNVNINDF
+280 
-289 KTNLEKKAQ
+289 TNLEKKAQ

-310 NFMYIKLKS
+310 NFMYIKFKS

-328 NMLEVIYLLEENE
+328 NMLEVIYLLEEND
-341 IDCLSPIQKQK
+341 IDHLSPTQKQK

-380 FIKNMKL
+380 FIKKMKL

>member
-1 MQHVK
+1 MLLQHVK
-6 QLLRNFLHFFF
+6 QLLRNFLYFFF
-17 SKQIRKFSSYNLR
+17 SKQIEKFLTYNLR
-30 KKTNA
+30 KKTNT
-35 FIRIAIYMYIGIK
+35 FIRIAIYIYLGTK
-48 ILSVLFNLKESYGLW
+48 IISLLFNFKTSYGVGL
-63 FVNMSWLIVT
+63 FNIGWLISMS
-73 LLYLYF
+73 LYLYF

-92 MVKELTFFSLFD
+92 KVKELTFFSLFD
-104 SHKELPYRRYIYKC
+104 SNKDLPYRRYIYKC

-146 ISDLISNVMHML
+146 ISDLVSNVMHMI

-198 LLSTIGSLTHFDLL
+198 LLSTIGNLTHFDLL
-212 NNFSIILTIF
+212 NNFSIILTI
-222 IILTLFIGIIVQM
+222 FIGIIVQM

-244 QLGRTENAFFISNS
+244 QLSRTENAFFISNS
-258 MIATT
+258 LIATT
-263 LLLLVIFIQDI
+263 LLLLVIFNQDI
-274 SVLIGE
+274 SVLTGGE
-280 ETNVNINDF
+280 
-289 KTNLEKKAQ
+289 TNLEKKAQ

-310 NFMYIKLKS
+310 NFMYIKFKS

-328 NMLEVIYLLEENE
+328 NMLEVIYLLEEND
-341 IDCLSPIQKQK
+341 IDRLSPSQKQK
-352 IVTKIKKC
+352 IFTKIKKC

-369 LLLLTNPETKQ
+369 LLLLMNPETKR

>member
-1 MQHVK
+1 MLLQHVK
-6 QLLRNFLHFFF
+6 QLLRNFLYFFF
-17 SKQIRKFSSYNLR
+17 SKQIEKFLTYNLR
-30 KKTNA
+30 KKTNT
-35 FIRIAIYMYIGIK
+35 FIRIAIYIYLGTK
-48 ILSVLFNLKESYGLW
+48 IISVLFNLKTSYGVGL
-63 FVNMSWLIVT
+63 FNIGWLISMS
-73 LLYLYF
+73 LYLYF

-92 MVKELTFFSLFD
+92 KVKELTFFSLFD
-104 SHKELPYRRYIYKC
+104 SNKDLPYRRYIYKC

-146 ISDLISNVMHML
+146 ISDLVSNVMHMI

-222 IILTLFIGIIVQM
+222 IGIIVQM

-244 QLGRTENAFFISNS
+244 QLSRTENAFFISNS

-274 SVLIGE
+274 SVLTGGE
-280 ETNVNINDF
+280 
-289 KTNLEKKAQ
+289 TNLEKKAQ

-310 NFMYIKLKS
+310 NFMYIKFKS

-328 NMLEVIYLLEENE
+328 NMLEVIYLLEEND
-341 IDCLSPIQKQK
+341 IDRLSPSQKQK

-360 VYYGGTSFR
+360 IYYGGTSFR
-369 LLLLTNPETKQ
+369 LLLLINPETKQ

-387 DERTP
+387 DDRTS

>member
-1 MQHVK
+1 M
-6 QLLRNFLHFFF
+6 
-17 SKQIRKFSSYNLR
+17 
-30 KKTNA
+30 
-35 FIRIAIYMYIGIK
+35 YMGTK
-48 ILSVLFNLKESYGLW
+48 IISILFNPRESYGLW
-63 FVNMSWLIVT
+63 LVNISWLMVM

-79 AKNIYFEMKQEHQ
+79 AKNIYFEMKQEHRK
-92 MVKELTFFSLFD
+92 VKELTFFSLFD

-118 YTKILYSLLIAASSF
+118 YTKVLYSLLIATSSF
-133 NSLLQINASISPS
+133 NSLLQINASISS
-146 ISDLISNVMHML
+146 SFSDLFSNVMQMI

-173 QWTNILMTIL
+173 QWTNILMTIV

-190 TGAIISTG
+190 TGAIISTS

-212 NNFSIILTIF
+212 NDFSIILTI
-222 IILTLFIGIIVQM
+222 FIGIIVQM

-244 QLGRTENAFFISNS
+244 QLSRTENAFFISNS

-263 LLLLVIFIQDI
+263 LLLLVIFIQDV
-274 SVLIGE
+274 SVLIGGE
-280 ETNVNINDF
+280 
-289 KTNLEKKAQ
+289 TNLEKKAQ

-310 NFMYIKLKS
+310 NFMYIKFKS

-328 NMLEVIYLLEENE
+328 NMLEIIYLLEEHD
-341 IDCLSPIQKQK
+341 IDCLSPTQKQT

-360 VYYGGTSFR
+360 VYYGGTSFH

-380 FIKNMKL
+380 FIKKMKL
-387 DERTP
+387 DEKTS

>member
-1 MQHVK
+1 
-6 QLLRNFLHFFF
+6 
-17 SKQIRKFSSYNLR
+17 
-30 KKTNA
+30 
-35 FIRIAIYMYIGIK
+35 MYIGTK
-48 ILSVLFNLKESYGLW
+48 IISILFNPKEFYGLW
-63 FVNMSWLIVT
+63 FVNMSWLMVM

-92 MVKELTFFSLFD
+92 KVKELTFFSLFD

-118 YTKILYSLLIAASSF
+118 YTKILYSLLISASSF
-133 NSLLQINASISPS
+133 NSLLQINASISS
-146 ISDLISNVMHML
+146 SFSDLISNVMQMI

-190 TGAIISTG
+190 TGTIISTS

-222 IILTLFIGIIVQM
+222 IGIIVQM

-244 QLGRTENAFFISNS
+244 QLSRTENAFFISNS

-263 LLLLVIFIQDI
+263 LLLLVIFIQDV
-274 SVLIGE
+274 SVLLGE
-280 ETNVNINDF
+280 EMNFNMSDF

-319 NRIAQKAEK
+319 NRIAQKAEI
-328 NMLEVIYLLEENE
+328 NMLEVIYLLEEND
-341 IDCLSPIQKQK
+341 IDRLSPTQKQT

-369 LLLLTNPETKQ
+369 LLLLTNPATKQ
-380 FIKNMKL
+380 FIKKMKL
-387 DERTP
+387 DERTS

>member
-1 MQHVK
+1 MKGAMLLQHVK
-6 QLLRNFLHFFF
+6 QLLRNFLYFFF
-17 SKQIRKFSSYNLR
+17 SKQIEKFLTYNLR

-35 FIRIAIYMYIGIK
+35 FILIAIYMYLGTK
-48 ILSVLFNLKESYGLW
+48 IISVLFNLKESYGLW
-63 FVNMSWLIVT
+63 LVNISWPIIM

-92 MVKELTFFSLFD
+92 KVKELTFFSLFD

-118 YTKILYSLLIAASSF
+118 YTKILYSLLIAVSSF
-133 NSLLQINASISPS
+133 NSLLQINASVSS
-146 ISDLISNVMHML
+146 SFTDLFSNVMQMI

-198 LLSTIGSLTHFDLL
+198 LLSTIGNLTHFDLL
-212 NNFSIILTIF
+212 NNFSIILTI
-222 IILTLFIGIIVQM
+222 FIGIIVQM

-244 QLGRTENAFFISNS
+244 QLSRTENAFFISNS
-258 MIATT
+258 LIATT

-274 SVLIGE
+274 SVLNGGE
-280 ETNVNINDF
+280 
-289 KTNLEKKAQ
+289 TNLEKKAQ
-298 LALLPYTIGATI
+298 LALLPYTVGATI
-310 NFMYIKLKS
+310 NFMYIKFKS
-319 NRIAQKAEK
+319 NHIAQKAEK
-328 NMLEVIYLLEENE
+328 NMLEVIYLLEEND
-341 IDCLSPIQKQK
+341 IDLLSPTQKQK

-369 LLLLTNPETKQ
+369 LLLLMNPETKQ

-387 DERTP
+387 DDRTP